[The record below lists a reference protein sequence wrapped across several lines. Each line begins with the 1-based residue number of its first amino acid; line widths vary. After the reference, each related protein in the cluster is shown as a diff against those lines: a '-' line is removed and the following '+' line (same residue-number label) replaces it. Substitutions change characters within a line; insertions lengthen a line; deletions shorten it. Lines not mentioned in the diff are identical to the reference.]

1 MAIHRIRLSKMQ
13 KLVNVVALASGIV
26 STAVIASGV
35 YVYVNRDA
43 LIDGVKSQ
51 AIEALTGSLGGGL
64 GGSLGGSGIGGSL
77 PIGANDLKSP
87 KNPQTSAPQASAPQA
102 SAPQG
107 TSMGLPV
114 PSSAF

>member
-26 STAVIASGV
+26 STAVIVSGV

-43 LIDGVKSQ
+43 IVDRVKSQ
-51 AIEALTGSLGGGL
+51 AIEAVTGSLGGG
-64 GGSLGGSGIGGSL
+64 IGGSL
-77 PIGANDLKSP
+77 PLGTNDLASP
-87 KNPQTSAPQASAPQA
+87 GTPQASAPQT
-102 SAPQG
+102 AP
-107 TSMGLPV
+107 MALPV